1 MDFRL
6 DAGMIRSFFTRRRP
20 VGGWTPPRRFDRN
33 LVVIGAG
40 SAGLISAQV
49 AAVARAKVTLVE
61 AHAMGGDCLNYGCV
75 PSKALIRSAAI
86 AHQMRH
92 ADRYG
97 LHPSGAT
104 VPFAQVMARVRR
116 AIADIAPHDSVERYE
131 AMGVEVLAGHARI
144 ADPWTVEVSLAGGA
158 VRRLTTRA
166 IILATGAAPAVPDVP
181 GLQQAGFLTTD
192 TLWDNL
198 GARAE
203 APARLA
209 ILGGGPVGCELAQ
222 ALARLGSAVTLVEM
236 TPRLLPRED
245 EDVSAA
251 VQAKLGADGVSVLT
265 DATVVACGVA
275 GEARW
280 IDVEGGGARHRI
292 ACDEIVVA
300 VGRVPR
306 LAGLGLETLGIPTD
320 RPLAVNGFMQ
330 TRFPSILVAGDVV
343 GRLQFTHT
351 ASHQAWYAAMN
362 ALFGTIRRF
371 RVDERVLPRAI
382 FTDPEVARVGLS
394 EAEARDR
401 GIAVEVTRYG
411 IDDLDRAITDGS
423 AEGFVK
429 VLTVPGR
436 DRILGVT
443 IVGDRA
449 GDMIAEF
456 ALAMRN
462 GLGLGAI
469 LRTVHIYPTW
479 AEANRFA
486 AGAWRRARLSPRL
499 LRLAERYHGWRRG

>member
-1 MDFRL
+1 
-6 DAGMIRSFFTRRRP
+6 
-20 VGGWTPPRRFDRN
+20 
-33 LVVIGAG
+33 
-40 SAGLISAQV
+40 
-49 AAVARAKVTLVE
+49 
-61 AHAMGGDCLNYGCV
+61 
-75 PSKALIRSAAI
+75 
-86 AHQMRH
+86 
-92 ADRYG
+92 
-97 LHPSGAT
+97 
-104 VPFAQVMARVRR
+104 
-116 AIADIAPHDSVERYE
+116 
-131 AMGVEVLAGHARI
+131 
-144 ADPWTVEVSLAGGA
+144 
-158 VRRLTTRA
+158 
-166 IILATGAAPAVPDVP
+166 
-181 GLQQAGFLTTD
+181 
-192 TLWDNL
+192 
-198 GARAE
+198 
-203 APARLA
+203 
-209 ILGGGPVGCELAQ
+209 
-222 ALARLGSAVTLVEM
+222 
-236 TPRLLPRED
+236 
-245 EDVSAA
+245 
-251 VQAKLGADGVSVLT
+251 
-265 DATVVACGVA
+265 
-275 GEARW
+275 
-280 IDVEGGGARHRI
+280 
-292 ACDEIVVA
+292 
-300 VGRVPR
+300 
-306 LAGLGLETLGIPTD
+306 
-320 RPLAVNGFMQ
+320 
-330 TRFPSILVAGDVV
+330 
-343 GRLQFTHT
+343 
-351 ASHQAWYAAMN
+351 MN